1 MAGTTQGDPS
11 SGAKLLLGQY
21 EGKVGAKGRL
31 AFPKKFREILGDRL
45 IVTQGYENS
54 LIVVSEQSWQAL
66 LEGTEGLPW
75 TFGPAR
81 ETQRFILGGASQ
93 IELDAK
99 GRFILPVYLRA
110 YAKIATEVVFV
121 GLSRYVEIW
130 DKRGWDLYRKN
141 LEKNIETIAERL
153 GQGKDKGNG

>member
-1 MAGTTQGDPS
+1 MAGTQGS
-11 SGAKLLLGQY
+11 RRSGVNLLLGQY
-21 EGKVGAKGRL
+21 VGKIGAKSRI

-45 IVTQGYENS
+45 IVTFGYENS
-54 LIVVSEQSWQAL
+54 LIVVSQASWQAL

-81 ETQRFILGGASQ
+81 ETQRFILGGATQ

-121 GLSRYVEIW
+121 GLSRYVEMW
-130 DKRGWDLYRKN
+130 DKRRWEAYRKN
-141 LEKNIETIAERL
+141 LEKNIATIAERL
-153 GQGKDKGNG
+153 GQEKKE